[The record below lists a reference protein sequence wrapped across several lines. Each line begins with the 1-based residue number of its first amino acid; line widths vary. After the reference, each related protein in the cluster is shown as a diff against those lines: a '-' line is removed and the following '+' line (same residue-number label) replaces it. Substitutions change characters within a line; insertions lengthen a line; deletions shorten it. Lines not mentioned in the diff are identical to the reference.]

1 MVRPFFLVLSTAIL
15 ALAPPSTSNA
25 STPNLDF
32 GRYSE
37 RLVRCNVTTSRVRK
51 YWRYCGQLR
60 IQQHI
65 DGLMSIRFSLGGN
78 DRSSNEDLVF
88 AGVVSNGSKSMAC
101 KGDGRCEPRF
111 PLTLQVSAIS
121 TAIFDR
127 NGLAI
132 TLPMGLVARG
142 SCRIETLR
150 ARCEATDMDGAS
162 WSADGFFPVLA
173 PPAT

>member
-1 MVRPFFLVLSTAIL
+1 MARPFFLVLSIAIL
-15 ALAPPSTSNA
+15 ALATPSASNA
-25 STPNLDF
+25 STPNFDF
-32 GRYSE
+32 GGYSE
-37 RLVRCNVTTSRVRK
+37 RLVRCNVTTSLFRK
-51 YWRYCGQLR
+51 YWRSCGQLR

-65 DGLMSIRFSLGGN
+65 DGLMSVRFSLVGN
-78 DRSSNEDLVF
+78 DRPSNSDLVF

-101 KGDGRCEPRF
+101 RGDGRCEPRF
-111 PLTLQVSAIS
+111 PLTLKVSAIS

-142 SCRIETLR
+142 SCRIEAWR
-150 ARCEATDMDGAS
+150 ARCEATDMDGTS
-162 WSADGFFPVLA
+162 WIADGFFPVLA

>member
-1 MVRPFFLVLSTAIL
+1 MAIL
-15 ALAPPSTSNA
+15 ALAPPSTGNA
-25 STPNLDF
+25 STPNFDF

-37 RLVRCNVTTSRVRK
+37 RLVRCNVTTSLFRK
-51 YWRYCGQLR
+51 YWRSCGQLR

-65 DGLMSIRFSLGGN
+65 DGLMSVRFSLGGN
-78 DRSSNEDLVF
+78 DRPGNSDLVF
-88 AGVVSNGSKSMAC
+88 AGVVINGSKSMAC
-101 KGDGRCEPRF
+101 RGDGRCEPRF

-142 SCRIETLR
+142 SCRIEPLR
-150 ARCEATDMDGAS
+150 AQCQATALDGAS
-162 WSADGFFPVLA
+162 WRVYGYFPVLP
-173 PPAT
+173 PPAS